1 LRRDITSYKDA
12 TGIVA
17 YNMTNDY
24 MFRAVLE
31 ANKNVLKGLIC
42 SILHL
47 NDSDITSV
55 EIKNPIKLGEAV
67 DDKEFILDINVLL
80 NDNTRI
86 DLEMQVINFGNWAER
101 SLSYLCRSY
110 DSLRS
115 GQDYREAMAAIH
127 IGFLDFT
134 LFEDYPE
141 FYATYKMMNVKNHH
155 IYSDKL
161 RLGVVDLTHIE
172 LATDEDRAYGIDKW
186 AALFKARTWEELKAL
201 GSENMTFDEAAETLF
216 KLSANRDI
224 LEQCRRRN
232 DYYRDIQDM
241 KDSIAAKDAELADK
255 DAVIADKDTTIAQQ
269 NTELADKD
277 AEILKMKAEMER
289 LNKLL
294 SETEK
299 K

>member
-1 LRRDITSYKDA
+1 
-12 TGIVA
+12 
-17 YNMTNDY
+17 
-24 MFRAVLE
+24 
-31 ANKNVLKGLIC
+31 
-42 SILHL
+42 
-47 NDSDITSV
+47 
-55 EIKNPIKLGEAV
+55 
-67 DDKEFILDINVLL
+67 
-80 NDNTRI
+80 
-86 DLEMQVINFGNWAER
+86 
-101 SLSYLCRSY
+101 
-110 DSLRS
+110 
-115 GQDYREAMAAIH
+115 MAAIH